1 MKRDYK
7 ISFGRDHFIEV
18 KYREKRNTNEPLI
31 LYQLHLLKCVNCTIS
46 TPLMTLDKSS
56 RAQELLA
63 ELIATRACN
72 TRFLLRYLTRETVQ
86 EKFYRV

>member
-18 KYREKRNTNEPLI
+18 VYREKRNTNEPLI

-46 TPLMTLDKSS
+46 TPSMTLDKAS

-63 ELIATRACN
+63 ELISTRGN
-72 TRFLLRYLTRETVQ
+72 TRFLLRNLTRETVQ